1 MFYIVSY
8 DIADDKRRSKVAK
21 TLKDFG
27 ERVQKSVF
35 ECLLDKE
42 NLQKMIN
49 KLEKCIKED
58 EDSIRI
64 YQLCNECRQEIKI
77 IGKGTVTE
85 DEDVYIV

>member
-1 MFYIVSY
+1 VFYIVSY

-35 ECLLDKE
+35 ECLLDKG
-42 NLQKMIN
+42 NLQRMVK
-49 KLEKCIKED
+49 KLEKYVDEN
-58 EDSIRI
+58 EDSIRV
-64 YQLCNECRQEIKI
+64 YQLCNECKQEIKI